1 MQHLFASPLGQLT
14 LEKATLI
21 GAAKCHALSV
31 TDSQTNVRRTHLTV
45 ACNFLKLGSPVAVL
59 PTGYDWSQMLAYYVQ
74 RQFER
79 QLFIPPTGFNSVNG
93 PTPDYTFLCSLA
105 CQAI

>member
-1 MQHLFASPLGQLT
+1 MDEANEARSFESALEELDLGFSLKFEQK
-14 LEKATLI
+14 E
-21 GAAKCHALSV
+21 ALKSFV
-31 TDSQTNVRRTHLTV
+31 
-45 ACNFLKLGSPVAVL
+45 LKKDVFAVL

-79 QLFIPPTGFNSVNG
+79 QLFIPPTGFSSVNG

-105 CQAI
+105 CQATKFPLWAEIYFF